1 MRYENESS
9 GPSFIERARRAQIL
23 AAAVDVVGNEGFG
36 KASLARIARQAGVS
50 KGVVTYHFSTKDEIL
65 EQMVTDYFNRGWEFM
80 EPRINAQPTAVGQ
93 VKAWVSSQLEFFT
106 SHPSEFFAMAAVMSN
121 HLNDD
126 GSSRYDSDNQEA
138 VDGLAE
144 ILTAGQQ
151 EGQLRDFNPG
161 RVASIILRSIDGVL
175 SSWATTRSRDNH
187 RSLSLKD
194 DIEALEDFITHAIRK
209 EPS

>member
-1 MRYENESS
+1 MQYKNESNS
-9 GPSFIERARRAQIL
+9 PSFIERARRAQIL
-23 AAAVDVVGNEGFG
+23 AAAVEVVANEGYG
-36 KASLARIARQAGVS
+36 KASLARIARQAGIS
-50 KGVVTYHFSTKDEIL
+50 KGVVTYHFSNKDEIL

-106 SHPSEFFAMAAVMSN
+106 SHPAEFFAMAAVMSN

-126 GSSRYDSDNQEA
+126 GSSRYDNDNQEA

-151 EGQLRDFNPG
+151 EGQLRDFNPA
-161 RVASIILRSIDGVL
+161 RVANIILRSIDGVL
-175 SSWATTRSRDNH
+175 SSWATTRGRDDGTM
-187 RSLSLKD
+187 SLTA
-194 DIEALEDFITHAIRK
+194 DIEALEDFITHAIEK
-209 EPS
+209 ESS